1 MFSSHAAQIGVLLVV
16 GVCLAAASSRRP
28 AQLLAAAG
36 VASAWIA
43 SAALQ
48 DRHAV
53 GGPQYAIFALDI
65 LVAVGF
71 TTLALV
77 HRGAWLM
84 ALAAFQLLTAATH
97 VGMIVDTRIFV
108 RAYLTAYL
116 VWSYL
121 VVAALAWGAWAGWK
135 ERREAGTVG

>member
-1 MFSSHAAQIGVLLVV
+1 MFSSHAAQVGALLVI
-16 GVCLAAASSRRP
+16 GICLVAAASRRP
-28 AQLLAAAG
+28 AQLMAAAG
-36 VASAWIA
+36 VATAWIA

-48 DRHAV
+48 DRRDI
-53 GGPQYAIFALDI
+53 GDPQYAIFALDI
-65 LVAVGF
+65 LVAFAF
-71 TTLALV
+71 TALALV
-77 HRGAWLM
+77 YRAAWLM

-97 VGMIVDTRIFV
+97 VGMIVDTRLFV

-135 ERREAGTVG
+135 ERREARTVG